1 MSVQPLRAERRSLDH
16 PFAIGGDG
24 RAVTTLGDDHVRDM
38 IEQVL
43 FTAPGERVML
53 PEFGCGLLALVFE
66 PNSELLAAA
75 TELLVRGSLQRWLG
89 DVIDVSSVRVS
100 ADDERLTVDV
110 QYVRLVDG
118 QETSVRIQ
126 APGAVS

>member
-1 MSVQPLRAERRSLDH
+1 MSVPPLRPERHSLDH

-24 RAVTTLGDDHVRDM
+24 RAVVTLGDDHVRDM
-38 IEQVL
+38 VEQVL

-89 DVIDVSSVRVS
+89 DVIDVSSVSVE
-100 ADDERLTVDV
+100 AVDERLTIDV
-110 QYVRLVDG
+110 RYTRLVDG
-118 QETSVRIQ
+118 EETSVRIQ
-126 APGAVS
+126 APGAVG

>member
-1 MSVQPLRAERRSLDH
+1 MTQPLRPERRSLDH

-24 RAVTTLGDDHVRDM
+24 RTVTTLGDDHVRDM

-53 PEFGCGLLALVFE
+53 PELGCGLLTLVFE

-89 DVIDVSSVRVS
+89 DVIDVSSVS
-100 ADDERLTVDV
+100 IEAAEERLTVDV
-110 QYVRLVDG
+110 RYVRLVDG
-118 QETSVRIQ
+118 GETAVRIQ
-126 APGAVS
+126 APGAVA